1 MPQDDAPEAS
11 EPTPSATA
19 KTPIERALGLITD
32 VRPGEAP
39 TALLLT
45 LNVFILLTA
54 YYVIKPVREG
64 LILEMK
70 SGAEY
75 KSFMSGGIAIALVF
89 LVPAY
94 ARFAARVP
102 RNRLVVGITLF
113 FVSHLVF
120 FYLASLVDSLRAN
133 LGLFFYVW
141 VGVFNMMV
149 VAQFWAFANDVYD
162 EERGTRLFP
171 LVGIGASVGAAL
183 GAQFT
188 SLLAEPVGRY
198 QLLLISAGLLT
209 ICAYL
214 FHVVH
219 HRETKSRASHP
230 TPSSPSKKPEP
241 RGLRG
246 LGFDLVFKHR
256 YLRLLA
262 MFSLIFTLVNTNG
275 EYMLS
280 KLFKDVARDAVAAGV
295 LAEQDVG
302 DYLTAAYGRF
312 YFYVNVLG
320 VLLQAFAVSRVVRYG
335 GLKLA
340 FLVLP
345 SIVLLGSVAFIVV
358 PILAVLRVTKIAENA
373 TDYSLNNTVRNML
386 WLPTTRDMKYQ
397 AKQAVDT
404 FFVRMGDVASTA
416 VVAVFGVALGLGLR
430 AFAAINVV
438 IVLSWLILA
447 IAIIRENRRLSATR
461 EQLAPGSQG
470 R

>member
-1 MPQDDAPEAS
+1 M
-11 EPTPSATA
+11 
-19 KTPIERALGLITD
+19 
-32 VRPGEAP
+32 RPGEAP

-75 KSFMSGGIAIALVF
+75 KSFMSGGIAVALVF

-102 RNRLVVGITLF
+102 RNRLVVGVTLF
-113 FVSHLVF
+113 FVSHLLL
-120 FYLASLVDSLRAN
+120 FYAASMVNSLRAG
-133 LGLFFYVW
+133 LGLFFFLW

-149 VAQFWAFANDVYD
+149 VAQFWAFANDIYD
-162 EERGTRLFP
+162 EETGKRLFP
-171 LVGIGASVGAAL
+171 LIGIGASLGAAL

-188 SLLAEPVGRY
+188 ALLAEPVGRY
-198 QLLLISAGLLT
+198 QLLLVSAGLLS
-209 ICAYL
+209 ICALL

-219 HRETKSRASHP
+219 RWESARSMSPGGAP
-230 TPSSPSKKPEP
+230 ASSPQAKPEA

-262 MFSLIFTLVNTNG
+262 AFSLVFTLVNTNG

-280 KLFKDVARDAVAAGV
+280 KLFKDAARDAVAGGAIET
-295 LAEQDVG
+295 AAVG
-302 DYLTAAYGRF
+302 DFLTAAYGQF

-320 VLLQAFAVSRVVRYG
+320 VLLQSFAVSRVVKYG
-335 GLKLA
+335 GLKIA

-345 SIVLLGSVAFIVV
+345 CIALLGSTAFLILPV
-358 PILAVLRVTKIAENA
+358 LAVLRVSKIAENA

-386 WLPTTRDMKYQ
+386 WLPTTREMKYQ

-416 VVAVFGVALGLGLR
+416 VVAVAGVALGLGLR
-430 AFAAINVV
+430 AFAAINVTA
-438 IVLSWLILA
+438 VLIWLVLA
-447 IAIIRENRRLSATR
+447 VAIIRENRRLSKTR
-461 EQLAPGSQG
+461 DQLASSQ
-470 R
+470 